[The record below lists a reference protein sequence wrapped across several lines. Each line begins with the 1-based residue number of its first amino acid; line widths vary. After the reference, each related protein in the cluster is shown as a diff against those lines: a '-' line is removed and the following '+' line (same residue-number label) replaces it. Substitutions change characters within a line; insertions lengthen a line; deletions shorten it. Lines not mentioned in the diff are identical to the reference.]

1 MNLLNIFFKRKTIV
15 LSLKK
20 EQKEL
25 LECFIQN
32 KPDFENWVLLH
43 PLQKI
48 RFQFYY
54 PTAIDFYY
62 SDFKLFTAFFKK
74 NDPDIIELS
83 EFKISEANLDSIR
96 CYSWT
101 PFEEV
106 IMEFLTSLQESKKV
120 ALFEK
125 RKLLFEYQSL
135 CAKKTIEHEENKD
148 YLGAATSLLAR

>member
-1 MNLLNIFFKRKTIV
+1 MNLFKIFFKRKTFS

-43 PLQKI
+43 PIQKI

-62 SDFKLFTAFFKK
+62 SDFKLFTAYFKK
-74 NDPDIIELS
+74 TDHDNIELT
-83 EFKISEANLDSIR
+83 ELKISEANFDSIR
-96 CYSWT
+96 CFSWS

-106 IMEFLTSLQESKKV
+106 MMDFLTSLQESKKI

-125 RKLLFEYQSL
+125 RKLLFEYEKL
-135 CAKKTIEHEENKD
+135 CSKKAATQEEAKQ
-148 YLGAATSLLAR
+148 YLGTVSSLLPR

>member
-1 MNLLNIFFKRKTIV
+1 MNFLNIFFKRKTLA

-32 KPDFENWVLLH
+32 KHDFENWVLLH

-48 RFQFYY
+48 KFQFYY
-54 PTAIDFYY
+54 PTAVDFYY
-62 SDFKLFTAFFKK
+62 SDFKLFTAYFKK
-74 NDPDIIELS
+74 TDHDNIELA
-83 EFKISEANLDSIR
+83 EFKISEANLESIR
-96 CYSWT
+96 CYSWS

-106 IMEFLTSLQESKKV
+106 MMEFLTSLHESKKI

-125 RKLLFEYQSL
+125 RKLLFEYQNL
-135 CAKKTIEHEENKD
+135 CAKKTRPEEEVKD
-148 YLGAATSLLAR
+148 YFGAVSSLLPH